1 MFSSTQSKDPHYLS
15 GFTRYYTHNHSSLVM
30 FSSTQS
36 KDPHYLTGFTRYY
49 THNHS
54 SLVMFSSTQSK
65 DHITCVALQGTTHII
80 IHH

>member
-36 KDPHYLTGFTRYY
+36 KDPHYLTGFTRY
-49 THNHS
+49 
-54 SLVMFSSTQSK
+54 
-65 DHITCVALQGTTHII
+65 
-80 IHH
+80 